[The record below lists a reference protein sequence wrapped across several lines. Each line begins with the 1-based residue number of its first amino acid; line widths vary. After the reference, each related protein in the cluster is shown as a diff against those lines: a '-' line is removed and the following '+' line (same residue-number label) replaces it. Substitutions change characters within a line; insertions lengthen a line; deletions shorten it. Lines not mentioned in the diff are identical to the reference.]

1 MSSHDKWQ
9 AFRGDSTES
18 SDLIFPV
25 KQSSMF
31 QLKTKLDVFLANNTK
46 EDVCDFKIKGS
57 WSERCCVVYA
67 GESSTIVAQDKFMV
81 TVHPNIDYAF
91 IVALIVVLD
100 GIKTQKGHSTAIDFG
115 INIDL

>member
-18 SDLIFPV
+18 SDLIFTV

-46 EDVCDFKIKGS
+46 EDVCDFKIKGG
-57 WSERCCVVYA
+57 WSERSCVIYA
-67 GESSTIVAQDKFMV
+67 GESSTIVAQ
-81 TVHPNIDYAF
+81 
-91 IVALIVVLD
+91 
-100 GIKTQKGHSTAIDFG
+100 
-115 INIDL
+115 

>member
-9 AFRGDSTES
+9 AFTGDSTES
-18 SDLIFPV
+18 SDLIFTV

-57 WSERCCVVYA
+57 WSERSCVIYA
-67 GESSTIVAQDKFMV
+67 GESSTIVAQ
-81 TVHPNIDYAF
+81 
-91 IVALIVVLD
+91 
-100 GIKTQKGHSTAIDFG
+100 
-115 INIDL
+115 